1 LELLF
6 ALQGADFA
14 YKEKAMKI
22 NELSLEQ
29 LENDFWGEP
38 EFDSYVITA
47 CHKARKKPLSELS
60 HEEIR
65 LLIGQRIGLKYLLPM
80 ALDILEKEPLIE
92 VTFYEGDL
100 MNELIRLD
108 ISDWQDG
115 EQLQRFKNLIKACCE
130 MLRNSE
136 DIKHEQ
142 MNIYIQ

>member
-1 LELLF
+1 M
-6 ALQGADFA
+6 QGADFA
-14 YKEKAMKI
+14 YKEKAMNT

-38 EFDSYVITA
+38 EFDSYVITT

-65 LLIGQRIGLKYLLPM
+65 LLIGQKIGLKYLLTM
-80 ALDILEKEPLIE
+80 ALDILEIEPLIE

-100 MNELIRLD
+100 MNELLRLD
-108 ISDWQDG
+108 ISDWKDC

-136 DIKHEQ
+136 DIKHEE
-142 MNIYIQ
+142 MDKYLL